1 MTDNDEPSEE
11 RPELDLPDSEETL
24 DEEEPELDEW
34 WSWGNFARLFIFP
47 LIIVVVSVSIYG
59 VFQMMLRD
67 QTSINEYITQMQT
80 GPENERWRAAYSL
93 AQSVRRQEAQKKL
106 TRSSVN
112 SIIDLYRGADQP
124 RMRQYLALV
133 LGEVPIEESVE
144 ALESGLQKSDPG
156 VKVNSALALGK
167 LYEKASGGPLE
178 ERIQST
184 APKIAELLDDE
195 SMEVRRMAAFVL
207 GSLNN
212 RSVIDDLKKTLNDS
226 AREVRWNGAIAL
238 GWLGNDSGQ
247 GILLDVLE
255 RDLDGNFEDWRP
267 GLRRNLLTNVMDAL
281 VQLDVKKARPLLRKI
296 KENHPDSKVRG
307 AALKALEDLGNG

>member
-1 MTDNDEPSEE
+1 MTDNEETPEE
-11 RPELDLPDSEETL
+11 RPELDLPDSEEAL
-24 DEEEPELDEW
+24 EEEEPELDEW

-67 QTSINEYITQMQT
+67 QTSINEYITRMQT

-106 TRSSVN
+106 TRSSVD
-112 SIIDLYRGADQP
+112 SIIELYRTTEQP

-133 LGEVPIEESVE
+133 LGGVPIGDSVK
-144 ALESGLQKSDPG
+144 ALAAGLESDEPG
-156 VKVNSALALGK
+156 VKVNTALALGK
-167 LYEKASGGPLE
+167 LHEKTSEGPLR
-178 ERIQST
+178 ERVRST
-184 APKIAELLDDE
+184 APKVAELLDDE

-207 GSLNN
+207 GSLKNET
-212 RSVIDDLKKTLNDS
+212 VIEDLRKTLNDS

-238 GWLGNDSGQ
+238 GQLGNNEGRN
-247 GILLDVLE
+247 ILLDVLE
-255 RDLDGNFEDWRP
+255 RDLDGEFEDWRP

-281 VQLDVKKARPLLRKI
+281 VELDVEEARPQIREI
-296 KENHPDSKVRG
+296 KESHPDSKVRE
-307 AALKALEDLGNG
+307 AALEALQNLENG